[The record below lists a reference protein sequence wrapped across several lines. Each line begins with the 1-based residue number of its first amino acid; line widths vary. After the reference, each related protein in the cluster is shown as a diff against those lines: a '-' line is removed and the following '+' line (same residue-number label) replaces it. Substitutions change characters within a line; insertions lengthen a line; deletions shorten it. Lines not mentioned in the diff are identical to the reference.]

1 MPQVWEKTIRSIFAF
16 NYTNQF
22 NYKNH
27 IKPILDAQSV
37 AAFLYFNSIEQI
49 ERYWRLSPSDIDYI
63 TLVAKKYGTLARNIL
78 ENILAKVP
86 DISAEKDTIEAYI
99 ADIWIA
105 HIDLYNQYKEIKTN
119 WGNLDTLK
127 ENISGIQSK
136 IHEGSMSEEDF
147 ENTLTPTIL
156 YHTFPPAIGIT
167 QDQYNHLIQ
176 RRPDRR
182 SDVPLSL
189 DPLQY
194 QKFSVGT
201 GHYELGEGAELEL
214 DIWNALGVAVKKVNS
229 EKVDMEKWKTK
240 LDPTEVAEKLINI
253 YQTKGINEGGNRAY
267 LFEAMYRY
275 HLSKEGWKLPDSYE
289 LTQAG
294 LMKYKEFIGDT
305 VKNDLLSE
313 VIASWK
319 LTNGDRW
326 EALKK
331 DTQNR
336 FAMDNDKLYMKI
348 NGLLQ
353 GLKHA
358 KDDAGKQKAWKT
370 LNTFL
375 ADYGIAYEQ
384 IHDLDDKSLKDFIA
398 WQNLQRDWE
407 DVTIRVISSYLA
419 GTLNSQMRKEV
430 DKFQFSDDQA
440 GEREHKLEFVISKK
454 KEHGMIGF
462 NMGVCVA
469 PDEELWDDPTFMNV
483 IIFDPKTKQAQWGMH
498 LLIRENCLCLPGIN
512 PSTDL
517 LGTVDNEKLYIA
529 MIDYARAIAKN
540 LGLKKVLIPK
550 EAEIYSNRSQIQN
563 IIPSKAYP
571 THKLEQIAKF
581 SYSPY
586 EYSFQDCWS
595 VNI

>member
-1 MPQVWEKTIRSIFAF
+1 MSYKTILD
-16 NYTNQF
+16 
-22 NYKNH
+22 YKKH

-37 AAFLYFNSIEQI
+37 AAFLYFESIWGIKNSPNFP
-49 ERYWRLSPSDIDYI
+49 PSDIDYI
-63 TLVAKKYGTLARNIL
+63 TLVAKKYGTLALNIL

-86 DISAEKDTIEAYI
+86 DISVEKDIIESYLEY
-99 ADIWIA
+99 IWIA

-119 WGNLDTLK
+119 WGNLDTIK
-127 ENISGIQSK
+127 ENISVIQSK
-136 IHEGSMSEEDF
+136 IHEWDMIESDF
-147 ENTLTPTIL
+147 KNKITPAIL
-156 YHTFPPAIGIT
+156 YHTFPPAMAIT
-167 QDQYNHLIQ
+167 QNQYNHLIQ

-182 SDVPLSL
+182 GDVPASL

-229 EKVDMEKWKTK
+229 EKVDMEKWVSKI
-240 LDPTEVAEKLINI
+240 DPVEVAEKLINI
-253 YQTKGINEGGNRAY
+253 YQTKGINEGENRAY

-275 HLSKEGWKLPDSYE
+275 HLSKEGWKLSDSYE
-289 LTQAG
+289 LSQAG

-326 EALKK
+326 VALKK

-358 KDDAGKQKAWKT
+358 KDDAGKQKARKT
-370 LNTFL
+370 LDTFL

-384 IHDLDDKSLKDFIA
+384 IQDMDTTSLKDFIA

-407 DVTIRVISSYLA
+407 EVTIRVISSYLA

-440 GEREHKLEFVISKK
+440 GEREHELEFVISKK
-454 KEHGMIGF
+454 KEHGMVGF

-469 PDEELWDDPTFMNV
+469 PDAELWNDPTFMNV